1 MGGTTQDVRLDPK
14 VQELLQK
21 LDCETPG
28 KVVGIVGIQAFKG
41 DQLVWE
47 RKDYNLISYDIRD
60 VLGELLIQQSLLP
73 GARTTADLRV
83 NSIQMGT
90 SNAST
95 DRSHTGLQSAPAVT
109 KTLTAPD
116 VAKVSPGVYTFTTTM
131 LTSEGNGN
139 TFTEVGLFTVD
150 GTMLS
155 RQVHS
160 PFDKDVTLTVQYTWT
175 YVFS

>member
-1 MGGTTQDVRLDPK
+1 MIRNDKEVQRLLK
-14 VQELLQK
+14 KMEAEQ
-21 LDCETPG
+21 PG
-28 KVVGIVGIQAFKG
+28 KVVGIVEIRAFRG
-41 DQLVWE
+41 NQLAFE
-47 RKDYNLISYDIRD
+47 RKDYNLITYGIRD
-60 VLGELLIQQSLLP
+60 VLAELLIQQSLLP

-83 NSIQMGT
+83 DNIQMGT
-90 SNAST
+90 SNAT
-95 DRSHTGLQSAPAVT
+95 TARSQTSLQSAAAVT
-109 KTLTAPD
+109 KSLSPSD
-116 VAKVSPGVYTFTTTM
+116 VAKVSDGVYTFGATM
-131 LTSEGNGN
+131 GTADGNGN